1 MGAGGAGRGS
11 RVGNGRRAGG
21 ERTTSGLRLL
31 ERVGDLIGASEDLQE
46 TLENI
51 VQVIAE
57 RMRTE
62 ACSLYVLDERSGLLT
77 LWATYGLDED
87 AVGRVQMRTDE
98 GLTGLVVETVDAVA
112 VADAPAHP
120 RFKFFPETREER
132 FHSFLGVP
140 ILERRSVLGVLVVQT
155 LRRRDFTSDETRL
168 LRTIA
173 SQLGQLLVQARL
185 LDALQARERE
195 QEDFRRRAV
204 EVLRRLPGERGGI
217 VRERDRWSAERD
229 PGERLRGITASPGFG
244 IGSAHIL
251 HPQVILTEIEDVPAE
266 DAGRELAR
274 LDHAVE
280 VAERDIERQKERLEA
295 VLPDATGKI
304 FDAYAMMLRDESFLA
319 RVRESIGEGATAE
332 YAVRRTVEE
341 LVGTLESVE
350 DAYLRERAV
359 DVRDIGQRLLRI
371 LLAIESDGAGGPP
384 EDSVLVA
391 REVTLT
397 DLAEIDPTRLTGIA
411 LATGAATSHATIL
424 AKSLEIP
431 TVVGVERL
439 LDAVAEGD
447 IVIVDGNAGVV
458 YRDPGPEVVREYER
472 LEGDYR
478 AFNEGLGELH
488 DLPAITTDGHRV
500 VLQANVG
507 LVSDVVLAKRHGAE
521 GVGLYRTEF
530 PFLSF
535 REAPTEQEQTEIYRK
550 VIEGMGGRPITIR
563 TLDLGADKYPA
574 YLHVPPEDNPFL
586 GWRSIRVSLEM
597 PEMFN
602 LQVRAILQAALAG
615 PARILLPMISSLD
628 ELRRVRE
635 LIEDAR
641 DDLTREGIPHAADVP
656 LGVMIEVPSAV
667 EIAPHLAREAD
678 FLSIGTNDL
687 IQYVLAVDRNN
698 QKVAPL
704 YQPLHPAVIGSIARC
719 AAAAREAGRPISMC
733 GEMAADPLATLL
745 LLGLGLDEL
754 SMEPFFIPVIKKL
767 VRSVSRADAQ
777 AVTQEALSLPTV
789 GQVKGAVF
797 DAMRRLGVIELLDM
811 YQ

>member
-1 MGAGGAGRGS
+1 MGLGGAGRGAPP
-11 RVGNGRRAGG
+11 GGTRRGG
-21 ERTTSGLRLL
+21 GADRAASGLRLL
-31 ERVGDLIGASEDLQE
+31 ESVGDLIGASEDLEE
-46 TLENI
+46 TLKSI

-62 ACSLYVLDERSGLLT
+62 ACSLYLLEPVDGLLS

-112 VADAPAHP
+112 VADAPSHP

-140 ILERRSVLGVLVVQT
+140 ILERRTVLGVLVVQT
-155 LRRRDFTSDETRL
+155 LRRRSFVADEIRL

-173 SQLGQLLVQARL
+173 GQLAGLLVQARL

-204 EVLRRLPGERGGI
+204 EALRRVPNERAGAAG
-217 VRERDRWSAERD
+217 DRLNQERD

-244 IGSAHIL
+244 IGAAHIL
-251 HPQVILTEIEDVPAE
+251 HPQVVLTEIEDAPAQAV
-266 DAGRELAR
+266 DVELAR
-274 LDHAVE
+274 LTHAVE
-280 VAERDIERQKERLEA
+280 VASRDIERQKERLEA

-304 FDAYAMMLRDESFLA
+304 FDAYAMMVRDETFLD
-319 RVRESIGEGATAE
+319 RVREAIGEGSTAE
-332 YAVRRTVEE
+332 YAVRRAVEE
-341 LVGTLESVE
+341 LVHTLERVE
-350 DAYLRERAV
+350 DSYFRERAI
-359 DVRDIGQRLLRI
+359 DVRDVGQRLLRI
-371 LLAIESDGAGGPP
+371 LLEIETDQERVPGAG
-384 EDSVLVA
+384 SVLVA

-397 DLAEIDPTRLTGIA
+397 DLAEIDPTQLTGIA

-439 LDAVAEGD
+439 LEAVGEGD
-447 IVIVDGNAGVV
+447 RIIVDGNAGVV
-458 YRDPGPEVVREYER
+458 YRQPGPEVVREYER
-472 LEGDYR
+472 LERDYR
-478 AFNEGLGELH
+478 AFNERLAELH
-488 DLPAITTDGHRV
+488 DLPAVTTDGHRV
-500 VLQANVG
+500 ALHANVG
-507 LVSDVVLAKRHGAE
+507 LVSDVVLGRRHGAE

-535 REAPTEQEQTEIYRK
+535 REAPSETEQVEIYRK
-550 VIEGMGGRPITIR
+550 VIEGMEGRPITIR

-574 YLHVPPEDNPFL
+574 YLHVPPEQNPFL
-586 GWRSIRVSLEM
+586 GWRSIRVSLEL
-597 PEMFN
+597 PELFDA
-602 LQVRAILQAALAG
+602 QVRAILRAG
-615 PARILLPMISSLD
+615 LSGPTRILLPMISSLD
-628 ELRRVRE
+628 ELRRARE
-635 LIEDAR
+635 LIEDAQ
-641 DDLTREGIPHAADVP
+641 DDLKREGIPFSLDVP
-656 LGVMIEVPSAV
+656 LGVMIEVPAAV

-704 YQPLHPAVIGSIARC
+704 YQSLHPAVVGSIARC
-719 AAAAREAGRPISMC
+719 VTAAREAGKPISMC
-733 GEMAADPLATLL
+733 GEMASDPLATLL
-745 LLGLGLDEL
+745 LLGLGLDEF

-767 VRSVSRADAQ
+767 IRSVSKADAV
-777 AVTQEALSLPTV
+777 AVAEEALRLPTAR
-789 GQVKGAVF
+789 QIKGTVF